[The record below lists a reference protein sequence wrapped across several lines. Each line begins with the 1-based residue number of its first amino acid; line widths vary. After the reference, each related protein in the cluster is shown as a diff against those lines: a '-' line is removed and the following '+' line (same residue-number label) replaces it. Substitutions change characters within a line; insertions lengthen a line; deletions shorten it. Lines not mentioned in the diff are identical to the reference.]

1 MYRRHLDSLVTCHV
15 VYKRNQSIYPDKQS
29 STDELILV
37 VQRTNT
43 CQKLRYTVM
52 HADTI
57 EGEENIGCRKGQD
70 KVLHER
76 EFWWRTTFVKVVLDL

>member
-1 MYRRHLDSLVTCHV
+1 
-15 VYKRNQSIYPDKQS
+15 
-29 STDELILV
+29 
-37 VQRTNT
+37 
-43 CQKLRYTVM
+43 M